1 IFASD
6 MERIAQ
12 GKGEYAGISKQLRRD
27 CLANVLRLI
36 SDEALGVDLVIID
49 SGGADGIRKAFRDY
63 DSVGVFDESFVLWR
77 YHSGRIAW
85 SEDPEQTRKYR
96 RLLKTL
102 QSSATNGG
110 LQSTNTSRAIRTF
123 AESITE

>member
-27 CLANVLRLI
+27 CLANVLRLT
-36 SDEALGVDLVIID
+36 SDEALGIEVVIID
-49 SGGADGIRKAFRDY
+49 SGGADGIRRAFRDY

-85 SEDPEQTRKYR
+85 SEDSSQAKRYR
-96 RLLKTL
+96 RMLQELRTQRGSLTGKQSLKQIKTL
-102 QSSATNGG
+102 TASV
-110 LQSTNTSRAIRTF
+110 
-123 AESITE
+123 